1 MGRGF
6 PGDWDFF
13 KAAFVRAVFTLFLC
27 FFVFPI
33 VYKTERVFK
42 GI

>member
-1 MGRGF
+1 
-6 PGDWDFF
+6 
-13 KAAFVRAVFTLFLC
+13 VRAVFTLFLC